1 MKVSIAGRISILA
14 VAALLCIG
22 PAAAI
27 AQSTA
32 PDNTRQNKQASP
44 TADQQTNNKADIE
57 LAKNVRRAITKDSSL
72 STNAHNVKVVAEG
85 GHVTLTGPVD
95 SEQEKQAVTT
105 KATEVAGQGNV
116 VDQLSVASPKQ

>member
-1 MKVSIAGRISILA
+1 MKVSVGRIPVLA
-14 VAALLCIG
+14 VAALLCVG
-22 PAAAI
+22 PVAMV

-44 TADQQTNNKADIE
+44 TADQQKNGTTDLE

-72 STNAHNVKVVAEG
+72 STSAHNVKVVAQNG
-85 GHVTLTGPVD
+85 QVTLTGPVK
-95 SEQEKQAVTT
+95 SEDEKQAVTA

-116 VDQLSVASPKQ
+116 VDQLTVAAPKQ

>member
-1 MKVSIAGRISILA
+1 MKVSVGRTPVLV
-14 VAALLCIG
+14 VAALLCVG
-22 PAAAI
+22 PVAMV

-44 TADQQTNNKADIE
+44 TADQQKNGTTDLE

-72 STNAHNVKVVAEG
+72 STSAHNVKVVAQNG
-85 GHVTLTGPVD
+85 QVTLTGPVK
-95 SEQEKQAVTT
+95 SEDEKQAVTA

-116 VDQLSVASPKQ
+116 VDQLTVAAPKQ